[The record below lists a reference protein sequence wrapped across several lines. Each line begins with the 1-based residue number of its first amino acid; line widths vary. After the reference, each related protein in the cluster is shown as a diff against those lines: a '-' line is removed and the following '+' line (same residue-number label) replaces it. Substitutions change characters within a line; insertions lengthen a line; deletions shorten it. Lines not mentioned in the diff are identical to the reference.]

1 MPAPLTVSPINA
13 AETRLA
19 NFAQRGKNP
28 VYGWTP
34 GDPFDQQIV
43 RAGFLRALLCGRVTL
58 PGEAATVQN
67 ITAMHLVS
75 TVIVGRLDL
84 AECNSLPYLTFQNCI
99 LTDGIVLNNAEAGG
113 IHLRRCFILRYGI
126 EATGLHASGAVE
138 LRRVQFAH
146 RSAIDFSQATIG
158 NSCTLSNLSTP
169 GPTAA
174 TESLRVKLRQA
185 ADNLVANSETASA
198 TSNGKPVVFRECIS
212 LDQKLA
218 SAKSVRELVAR
229 AWARGSPARPPAGHP
244 SDFSMISLRAAHIG
258 ADLILE
264 GLRVSTCDHPCG
276 SDGLCN
282 KEHGDSKKLAIDAER
297 IEVKGDVTITSSGRQ
312 SSILRGG
319 VNFRFAQISGQ
330 VNVNGVGFFCC
341 GDDTA
346 LNCEGTLIGGH
357 LGISAF
363 DGIASRLRGGLRI
376 LGAHI
381 KGQLMFHGAIIVA
394 RNAII
399 GDGVTID
406 NDLFIRPER
415 DDPRSISVFC
425 GTIRLP
431 GATIGGQFVIQGTRV
446 MAFSRKKSFRPDTRS
461 LRDSD
466 SIPTGRVHGPDPR
479 MCPWDAI
486 LETAIAMRD
495 STVKG
500 GFFIHPF
507 GAVPS
512 CIFGELMMNDC
523 VINGVFDI
531 RGTHMLAGGSDHV
544 IQADGAEIKGE
555 VKLGRVD
562 LDKNADVG
570 YSSCSITGII
580 RMAGASVGEQF
591 RICDVFLDSRGHAS
605 SLIASR
611 STIDG
616 GFLVATNEGQH
627 KACEIR
633 GALVFDHAQIGYRFS
648 ATGARLLASAD
659 EECLA
664 ISAIGIQ
671 IAGDF
676 KVGSNGDNLAC
687 EIDGE
692 IRLVGAKI
700 TGAFEVESGRLSA
713 RADNTPTARAT
724 AFAID
729 GYFANISR
737 GVILSPAPGGP
748 SPSSQDP
755 PVIAIKGIIGFG
767 YATLGSFSLG
777 RSPHLMS
784 QPAGDEGTQP
794 QVIVEGHVRLDG
806 AIISE
811 VTLIAG
817 TRLIAP
823 AGLTTGDHGLA
834 SRSIETLK
842 RWGSYDPRT
851 VISMQSANLGTLLT
865 VRLSHCSKGAI
876 DLFNAK
882 VTTLDDQDGRF
893 FGWGK
898 EPVGPGWSGDR
909 WTEPFEGIRL
919 YLKGFTY
926 THLEEWPTPITGP
939 LLAPLSSMARAALP
953 GQTSRRDWLE
963 LQFPNKKPTSQTFT
977 PLPYIHLASVF
988 RSQGLNREADL
999 ISLDRRDRHV
1009 RYGTLG
1015 PLDRGLQG
1023 LYGFFFGFG
1032 YLSER
1037 ALATCLLLALINML
1051 FVLVGIGSIP
1061 APRLVAAHQP
1071 QPWLVESQDSGKA
1084 PLVDLNFS
1092 FGDRT
1097 AEGAGKPV
1105 ADSGSAAVPQ
1115 KNGSKA
1121 RAIPATAVLKA
1132 PCNAQ
1137 TLRKDEKCPPTSSTT
1152 PSPKNDGAI
1161 FKQSQPEAKTVA
1173 CERPW
1178 IYSID
1183 QTLPVLHV
1191 TSGNSCEVT
1200 RDSPR
1205 LYRMWQ
1211 VVMVFLSWIVIP
1223 TAALTFSGILRET
1236 NK

>member
-1 MPAPLTVSPINA
+1 MPPPLTVSPINA

-19 NFAQRGKNP
+19 NFAQRGQNP
-28 VYGWTP
+28 VYGWIP
-34 GDPFDQQIV
+34 DGPFDQQIV
-43 RAGFLRALLCGRVTL
+43 RASFLRALLCGRVTL
-58 PGEAATVQN
+58 PGEAATIQN
-67 ITAMHLVS
+67 ITAMHMVN

-84 AECNSLPYLTFQNCI
+84 AECKNLPYLTFKNCI
-99 LTDGIVLNNAEAGG
+99 LTDGIVLNNAETGG

-126 EATGLHASGAVE
+126 EATGLRASGAVE

-146 RSAIDFSQATIG
+146 HSAIDFSQATIA

-169 GPTAA
+169 GPAAA
-174 TESLRVKLRQA
+174 TESLRERLRQA
-185 ADNLVANSETASA
+185 VHNLVANSETAPA
-198 TSNGKPVVFRECIS
+198 TSNGGSVAFRDGIS

-218 SAKSVRELVAR
+218 SAKSLRELVTR
-229 AWARGSPARPPAGHP
+229 VWASGSPAHPPVGQP
-244 SDFSMISLRAAHIG
+244 CDFSMISLRAAHLG
-258 ADLILE
+258 ADLTIE

-276 SDGLCN
+276 SDGICN
-282 KEHGDSKKLAIDAER
+282 KEHRDSEKLAIDAER
-297 IEVKGDVTITSSGRQ
+297 IEVKGDVTITSSAKQ

-341 GDDTA
+341 SDDTA

-363 DGIASRLRGGLRI
+363 AGIPSRLRGGLRI

-381 KGQLMFHGAIIVA
+381 KGQLMFHGAIILA

-406 NDLFIRPER
+406 NDLFIRPET

-431 GATIGGQFVIQGTRV
+431 GAFIGGQFVIQGTRV

-466 SIPTGRVHGPDPR
+466 SPPTGRVHGPDPR

-486 LETAIAMRD
+486 LETAIGMRD
-495 STVKG
+495 SSVKG

-507 GAVPS
+507 GTVPS
-512 CIFGELMMNDC
+512 CIFGELMMKDC
-523 VINGVFDI
+523 VINGVFSI
-531 RGTHMLAGGSDHV
+531 RGTHMLAGSSGHI

-555 VKLGRVD
+555 AKLGRVD

-570 YSSCSITGII
+570 YSSCSITGAI
-580 RMAGASVGEQF
+580 RLAGASIGEQF
-591 RICDVFLDSRGHAS
+591 GICDVLLDSGGQAS

-611 STIDG
+611 STIKG
-616 GFLVATNEGQH
+616 GVLIATNQGQR

-633 GALVFDHAQIGYRFS
+633 GALVFDDAQIGYRLS
-648 ATGARLLASAD
+648 AIGARLVASAD

-676 KVGSNGDNLAC
+676 KVNSNEDNLAC

-692 IRLVGAKI
+692 IRLIGAKI
-700 TGAFEVESGRLSA
+700 TGAFEVESGRFSA
-713 RADNTPTARAT
+713 RADSTLTARAT

-729 GYFANISR
+729 GYSAHISR
-737 GVILSPAPGGP
+737 GVIISPALGGP
-748 SPSSQDP
+748 SPNPLDP
-755 PVIAIKGIIGFG
+755 PAIVIKGIIGFG

-784 QPAGDEGTQP
+784 QPAEVKEAHP
-794 QVIVEGHVRLDG
+794 CVIVEGHVRLDG
-806 AIISE
+806 AKISE

-823 AGLTTGDHGLA
+823 AGLTAGDRGLA
-834 SRSIETLK
+834 RISVETLK

-851 VISMQSANLGTLLT
+851 VISMQSADLGMLLT

-882 VTTLDDQDGRF
+882 VTTLDDRDGQL

-898 EPVGPGWSGDR
+898 EPIGCGWSNNP
-909 WTEPFEGIRL
+909 WTKPFQGVRL

-926 THLEEWPTPITGP
+926 THLEEWTAPSAGP
-939 LLAPLSSMARAALP
+939 LQAPPPRMPRNVLS
-953 GQTSRRDWLE
+953 GQTSRKDWLE

-977 PLPYIHLASVF
+977 PLPYIQLAAVF

-999 ISLDRRDRHV
+999 ISLDRRDRNV

-1015 PLDRGLQG
+1015 LLDRGLQG
-1023 LYGFFFGFG
+1023 LYGLFFGFG
-1032 YLSER
+1032 YLSEQ
-1037 ALATCLLLALINML
+1037 ALATCLLLVLINML

-1061 APRLVAAHQP
+1061 APHFFAADQP
-1071 QPWLVESQDSGKA
+1071 QPWLVESQDPGKTA
-1084 PLVDLNFS
+1084 LIDLHLS

-1097 AEGAGKPV
+1097 GGGTEKPA
-1105 ADSGSAAVPQ
+1105 ADSGLASVPRQDVSKTRAVT
-1115 KNGSKA
+1115 
-1121 RAIPATAVLKA
+1121 ATTALNA
-1132 PCNAQ
+1132 PCNPQA
-1137 TLRKDEKCPPTSSTT
+1137 LRKEEKCPPTSSATT
-1152 PSPKNDGAI
+1152 PPKNDGVI
-1161 FKQSQPEAKTVA
+1161 FKPSLPEAKTVA

-1191 TSGNSCEVT
+1191 TSGNGCEVK

-1205 LYRMWQ
+1205 LYRTWQ
-1211 VVMVFLSWIVIP
+1211 VLMVFLSWIVIP